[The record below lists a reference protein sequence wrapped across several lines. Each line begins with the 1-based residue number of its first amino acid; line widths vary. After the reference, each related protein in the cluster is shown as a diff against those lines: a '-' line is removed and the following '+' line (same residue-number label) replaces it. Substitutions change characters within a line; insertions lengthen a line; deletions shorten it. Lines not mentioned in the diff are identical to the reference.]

1 MSIVDCRLVFYNPAI
16 YNQVIYNLGAINNR
30 SMSRIGK
37 KPIDLPK
44 GVEVKIQD
52 SVLSAKGPL
61 GQLKYTVPA
70 GISVEVQESSVVIT
84 RATEQKRQRALHGLV
99 RSLVNNMVIGVST
112 GFTKTLEI
120 VGIGYRA
127 KKEGNVLNLA
137 VGYSHPVNFPAPEG
151 ITIDVEGQNKVI
163 VKGIDKQKV
172 GQVAANIRKV
182 RTPEPYKGK
191 GIRYSDEVVRK
202 KVGKTAA

>member
-1 MSIVDCRLVFYNPAI
+1 
-16 YNQVIYNLGAINNR
+16 
-30 SMSRIGK
+30 MSRIGK
-37 KPIDLPK
+37 KPIDIPK
-44 GVEVKIQD
+44 GVEVNVQN

-61 GQLKYTVPA
+61 GQLEYAIPA
-70 GISVEVQESSVVIT
+70 GISVAVEESNVIVT
-84 RATEQKRQRALHGLV
+84 RATDQKRHRALHGLV
-99 RSLVNNMVIGVST
+99 RSLVNNMVTGVSS
-112 GFTKTLEI
+112 GFTKTLDI

-151 ITIDVEGQNKVI
+151 ITIDVEGQNRII

-182 RTPEPYKGK
+182 RKPEPYKGK

-202 KVGKTAA
+202 KVGKTGA

>member
-1 MSIVDCRLVFYNPAI
+1 
-16 YNQVIYNLGAINNR
+16 
-30 SMSRIGK
+30 MSRIGK
-37 KPIDLPK
+37 KPIDIPK

-52 SVLSAKGPL
+52 SVLSTKGPL

-84 RATEQKRQRALHGLV
+84 RATEQKRHRALHGLV